1 VQVLH
6 PKAVQKCAEDKGMT
20 KINARVLPVAV
31 VVSGFIAAFGGYFT
45 TR

>member
-1 VQVLH
+1 M
-6 PKAVQKCAEDKGMT
+6 QKRADQQGMT